1 MSNALP
7 VRQKW
12 LAFLAGQDVG
22 PMVSPLCDNWSL
34 DIPYKWP
41 LPGPEPIPDGLPNH
55 GLCEQMA
62 MAHVCGWDPTYLA
75 SVGMPARNPALA
87 GQSKVER
94 IDGGTRTEY
103 RTPTPYG
110 DLVSIV
116 EQKKTQHIVKQELA
130 TEEDYRRK
138 SWMLRQE
145 LDYDED
151 APIAQGRELLKIVG
165 DTGVMGTWFGPPYG
179 LLNHDEMFYHMA
191 DWPDACLEMMAAY
204 RELEDKRLRT
214 LRKAGFDYLFYIV
227 EATEWLS
234 PEFFERHVLPDTIQ
248 QTRLWR
254 ELGGFVLWH
263 TCGRSKALI
272 ERGYYNQAMP
282 EIFETCSEPPVG
294 NVPSLAWARERL
306 DRRIAT
312 KGNVPLDLLLNGKP
326 EQVRA
331 CVRRIKE
338 QTKGYR
344 HIVGL
349 TDDILA
355 NTPLANARAYVEES
369 LARG

>member
-1 MSNALP
+1 MTKSSLP
-7 VRQKW
+7 AREKW
-12 LAFLAGQDVG
+12 RAFLAGQDVG

-34 DIPYKWP
+34 DVPYRWP
-41 LPGPEPIPDGLPNH
+41 YDEPEPFPAGHPSH
-55 GLCEQMA
+55 TLCEQMA
-62 MAHVCGWDPTYLA
+62 MAKVCGWDATFLG
-75 SVGMPARNPALA
+75 SVGFPPRNAALQA
-87 GQSKVER
+87 QTRTEN
-94 IDGGTRTEY
+94 IDGGTRNEY

-110 DLVSIV
+110 DLVRIV
-116 EQKKTQHIVKQELA
+116 ERKKTQHVVKQELA

-138 SWMLRQE
+138 TWVLQGE
-145 LDYDED
+145 LDCEED
-151 APIAQGRELLKIVG
+151 AAIAQGRRLVQAVG
-165 DTGVMGTWFGPPYG
+165 DRGVLGTWFGPPYG

-191 DWPDACLEMMAAY
+191 DWPDACLEMMAAC
-204 RELEDKRLRT
+204 RALHVKHLHR

-234 PEFFERHVLPDTIQ
+234 PDFFERHVLPDTLE

-263 TCGRSKALI
+263 TCGKGKALV
-272 ERGYYNQAMP
+272 ERGFYNQCLP

-294 NVPSLAWARERL
+294 NLPSLKWARERL

-312 KGNVPLDLLLNGKP
+312 KGNVPLNLLLEGTP

-331 CVRRIKE
+331 EVRRIRRE
-338 QTKGYR
+338 TAGYR

-355 NTPLANARAYVEES
+355 NTPLANALAFVEE
-369 LARG
+369 ARR